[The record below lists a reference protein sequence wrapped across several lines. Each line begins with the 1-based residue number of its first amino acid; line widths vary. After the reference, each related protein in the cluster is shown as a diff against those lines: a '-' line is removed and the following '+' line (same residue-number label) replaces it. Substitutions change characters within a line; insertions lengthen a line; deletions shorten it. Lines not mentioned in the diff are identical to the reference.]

1 MSFLLHIRKNNVKSS
16 SIDLEALNS
25 RLCPYHLN
33 TLVTALNSRTELYWN
48 SFSSLKNGLFKT
60 PADHQCE
67 VNSAWAELQYSDS
80 KLSLKTDPMGQC
92 PLWIHETKNSIFISP
107 EQKTFSA
114 IQGFS
119 YEFKPQSFYLKISQ
133 RKNNES
139 DFMNIQKINPGASL
153 KFTLSPDS
161 VKAQHHENLLPWHNF
176 QIKTDISLTEAQDT
190 LAHALITSNKSIS
203 LENSCSFLSGGI
215 DSSVATVLG
224 KTYSGLKRT
233 YNLKT
238 SLGSEQKESEETSA
252 YLQLPSVTVSLN
264 ESKIQ
269 TYFEN
274 VCYWNEVYDGLTA
287 EILIQLDALLS
298 EIPKSE
304 THIFSG
310 YGADLIFDGMLA
322 HKEYLAV
329 TGVSDTASLLDRA
342 YWSKELSPFYYWA
355 RGKRLFHSYWNV
367 DVIKAALQIPLSLQ
381 EQQNAQKFVLRSMA
395 VKNNW
400 LTEPLAFRK
409 KLGMTNGTNMN
420 VLFSKHLKL
429 KTDYSFDEK
438 TALSFELFKK
448 LFKSTFDK

>member
-1 MSFLLHIRKNNVKSS
+1 MSFLLHVKKNNEKTTA
-16 SIDLEALNS
+16 IDLKTLNS
-25 RLCPYHLN
+25 RLCPYHLDSMI
-33 TLVTALNSRTELYWN
+33 TVLNSRTDLYWN
-48 SFSSLKNGLFKT
+48 SFSSLNHGLFKT
-60 PADHQCE
+60 PAGHQNE

-92 PLWIHETKNSIFISP
+92 PLWIHETENSIFISP

-114 IQGFS
+114 IHGFS
-119 YEFKPQSFYLKISQ
+119 FEFKSQSYFLNVSR
-133 RKNNES
+133 RKSNES
-139 DFMNIQKINPGASL
+139 DFMNVRKVNPGSNLDIIFNAE
-153 KFTLSPDS
+153 S
-161 VKAQHHENLLPWHNF
+161 VRIHKHESVLPWHDF
-176 QIKTDISLTEAQDT
+176 HIKTDISLSEAQDS
-190 LAHALITSNKSIS
+190 LAQALITSNKSIQI
-203 LENSCSFLSGGI
+203 ENSCSFLSGGI
-215 DSSVATVLG
+215 DSSIATVLG
-224 KTYSGLKRT
+224 KSYSGLKRT

-238 SLGSEQKESEETSA
+238 SLGSEQKESEETST

-264 ESKIQ
+264 ESHIQ
-269 TYFEN
+269 SYFEN
-274 VCYWNEVYDGLTA
+274 VCSRNEVYDGLTA

-298 EIPKSE
+298 ELPKSE

-310 YGADLIFDGMLA
+310 YGADLIFGGMLA
-322 HKEYLAV
+322 HKEYLAI

-355 RGKRLFHSYWNV
+355 RGKRLFHSFWNK

-381 EQQNAQKFVLRSMA
+381 EQQNAQKYVLRSLA
-395 VKNNW
+395 VKKNW

-438 TALSFELFKK
+438 TALSFQI
-448 LFKSTFDK
+448 FKSIFDK

>member
-1 MSFLLHIRKNNVKSS
+1 MSFLLHIQKIKAKTPVIN
-16 SIDLEALNS
+16 LETLKS
-25 RLCPYHLN
+25 RLCPYVSDS
-33 TLVTALNSRTELYWN
+33 LVTTLNSKTDLYWN
-48 SFSSLKNGLFKT
+48 SFSSLTNGLFKT
-60 PADHQCE
+60 PADHHNE

-92 PLWIHETKNSIFISP
+92 PLWIHETENSIFISP

-119 YEFKPQSFYLKISQ
+119 YEFKPQSYFLKVSQ
-133 RKNNES
+133 RKSNES

-153 KFTLSPDS
+153 EFILTAES
-161 VKAQHHENLLPWHNF
+161 VKIQHHENLLPWHNF
-176 QIKTDISLTEAQDT
+176 QIKTDISLAEAQDT
-190 LAHALITSNKSIS
+190 LSHALITTNQSI
-203 LENSCSFLSGGI
+203 LIENSCSFLSGGI
-215 DSSVATVLG
+215 DSSIATVLG
-224 KTYSGLKRT
+224 KAYSGLKRT

-238 SLGSEQKESEETSA
+238 SLGSEQQESEDTSA

-269 TYFEN
+269 TYFEY
-274 VCYWNEVYDGLTA
+274 VCSRNEIYDGLTA

-304 THIFSG
+304 THIFTG
-310 YGADLIFDGMLA
+310 YGADLIFGGMLA
-322 HKEYLAV
+322 YKEYLAV
-329 TGVSDTASLLDRA
+329 TGVSDTASLLNRA

-355 RGKRLFHSYWNV
+355 RGKRLFHSFWNQ

-381 EQQNAQKFVLRSMA
+381 EQQNAQKYVLRSLA

-420 VLFSKHLKL
+420 VLFSRHLKL

-438 TALSFELFKK
+438 TALSFSLFKN
-448 LFKSTFDK
+448 TFDK

>member
-1 MSFLLHIRKNNVKSS
+1 MSFLLHIKKNNEKLSV
-16 SIDLEALNS
+16 IDLETLNS
-25 RLCPYHLN
+25 RLCPYHLDS
-33 TLVTALNSRTELYWN
+33 LVTTLNPRTELYWN
-48 SFSSLKNGLFKT
+48 SFSSLNHGLFKT
-60 PADHQCE
+60 PAGHQNE

-92 PLWIHETKNSIFISP
+92 PLWIHETENSIFISP

-119 YEFKPQSFYLKISQ
+119 FEFKPRSFFLNISQ
-133 RKNNES
+133 RKLNES
-139 DFMNIQKINPGASL
+139 DFMNIQKINPGTYL
-153 KFTLSPDS
+153 DFIFNTES
-161 VKAQHHENLLPWHNF
+161 VKIHKHESLMPWHNF
-176 QIKTDISLTEAQDT
+176 QIKTEISLAEAQDT
-190 LAHALITSNKSIS
+190 LAHALITSNKSIQI
-203 LENSCSFLSGGI
+203 ENSCSFLSGGI

-224 KTYSGLKRT
+224 KAYSGLKRT

-274 VCYWNEVYDGLTA
+274 VCSRNEVYDGLTA

-310 YGADLIFDGMLA
+310 YGADLIFGGMLA

-355 RGKRLFHSYWNV
+355 RGKRLFHSFWNQ
-367 DVIKAALQIPLSLQ
+367 DVIKTALQIPLSLQ
-381 EQQNAQKFVLRSMA
+381 EQQNAQKYVLRSLA

-420 VLFSKHLKL
+420 VLFSRHLKL
-429 KTDYSFDEK
+429 KTDYSFAEK
-438 TALSFELFKK
+438 TELSFELFKQ
-448 LFKSTFDK
+448 LF